1 MSNDGRD
8 EDMGI
13 VDKVVEKVG
22 EVFGFNDIKNEI
34 QILKDTS
41 DDIQKEIKKLATNNE
56 LKAIKDIPKISDD
69 AINKIENNIKNL
81 KEDLKI
87 EVVSDFEEKF
97 EPILKN
103 YAEQYLERRNDKYLD
118 EYKKIE
124 SYVISAKEET
134 IALLKK
140 DKENFEKD
148 KKEFKDTLQG
158 KKEEIEKLKEKIQDL
173 KNQLSSNS
181 NLSEDLK
188 EAQKTIESLKS
199 QLNSEKEGADGLQA
213 KNDDLSQDLEKSQ
226 ERIENLNSQLNT
238 KQDELNALE
247 SEKRK
252 LSHDLKE
259 VEETIKSLNSQLNSK
274 QTALNNSEGDK
285 GKLSQDLEK
294 AQKTIK
300 DLNSQLSSKQSE
312 LDNLESKK
320 TESEKDLSNAMS
332 KIFTLES
339 TIKEK
344 EKEIESLEN
353 KSKKDKESTLS
364 EREEIENRLQD
375 FIKKIEAP
383 YEGLLKAIAKNS
395 KSKEIEEYLKF
406 KNDRELSKS
415 MIIFSLINED
425 ALARKIA
432 SFYGEKK
439 EIMMDEDFEIIKEV
453 NKIYENDKPWG
464 ILYAEPE
471 GQYLSSLVRDRKSS
485 DIYKTFVAMYSPAYR
500 KDEDG
505 NSPLKGIVDGKK

>member
-1 MSNDGRD
+1 MSNDNERV

-41 DDIQKEIKKLATNNE
+41 DDIQKTIKKLARNIE
-56 LKAIKDIPKISDD
+56 LKAVSDKQKTLDDDIKNVKENLKKDVISDF
-69 AINKIENNIKNL
+69 KENL
-81 KEDLKI
+81 
-87 EVVSDFEEKF
+87 

-103 YAEQYLERRNDKYLD
+103 YAEQYLEKRNERYLE
-118 EYKKIE
+118 EYKNIE
-124 SYVISAKEET
+124 NYLISAKEET
-134 IALLKK
+134 IELLKK
-140 DKENFEKD
+140 DKE
-148 KKEFKDTLQG
+148 EFKTTLQE
-158 KKEEIEKLKEKIQDL
+158 KKDEIEKYKEEIINLKTQLNSKESGVNDL
-173 KNQLSSNS
+173 QEQKDKVSQ
-181 NLSEDLK
+181 ELK
-188 EAQKTIESLKS
+188 DAEETIESL
-199 QLNSEKEGADGLQA
+199 
-213 KNDDLSQDLEKSQ
+213 
-226 ERIENLNSQLNT
+226 R
-238 KQDELNALE
+238 
-247 SEKRK
+247 
-252 LSHDLKE
+252 
-259 VEETIKSLNSQLNSK
+259 SQLNSK
-274 QTALNNSEGDK
+274 ENELNISKDK
-285 GKLSQDLEK
+285 REKLTQELKETQEMIESLRAD
-294 AQKTIK
+294 
-300 DLNSQLSSKQSE
+300 LSSKQNDLDESKGKKAKLKEE
-312 LDNLESKK
+312 LDNV
-320 TESEKDLSNAMS
+320 MS
-332 KIFTLES
+332 KIFILEN

-344 EKEIESLEN
+344 EEKIEALEN
-353 KSKKDKESTLS
+353 ENKKYKESTLS
-364 EREEIENRLQD
+364 ERKEVENRLQD
-375 FIKKIEAP
+375 FIEKIEAP
-383 YEGLLKAIAKNS
+383 YEGLLKTIAKNS

-432 SFYGEKK
+432 SFYAEKK

>member
-1 MSNDGRD
+1 MSNDNERV

-41 DDIQKEIKKLATNNE
+41 DDIQKTIKKLARNIE
-56 LKAIKDIPKISDD
+56 LKAVSDKQKTLDDDIKNVKENLKKDVISDF
-69 AINKIENNIKNL
+69 KENL
-81 KEDLKI
+81 
-87 EVVSDFEEKF
+87 

-103 YAEQYLERRNDKYLD
+103 YAEQYLEKRNERYLE
-118 EYKKIE
+118 EYKNIE
-124 SYVISAKEET
+124 NYLISAKEET
-134 IALLKK
+134 IELLKK
-140 DKENFEKD
+140 DKE
-148 KKEFKDTLQG
+148 EFKTTLQE
-158 KKEEIEKLKEKIQDL
+158 KKDEIEKYKEEIINLKTQLNSKESGVNDL
-173 KNQLSSNS
+173 QEQKDKVSQ
-181 NLSEDLK
+181 ELK
-188 EAQKTIESLKS
+188 DAEETIESL
-199 QLNSEKEGADGLQA
+199 
-213 KNDDLSQDLEKSQ
+213 
-226 ERIENLNSQLNT
+226 R
-238 KQDELNALE
+238 
-247 SEKRK
+247 
-252 LSHDLKE
+252 
-259 VEETIKSLNSQLNSK
+259 SQLNSK
-274 QTALNNSEGDK
+274 ENKLNISKDERE
-285 GKLSQDLEK
+285 KLTQELKE
-294 AQKTIK
+294 AQETIESLRA
-300 DLNSQLSSKQSE
+300 DLSSKQNDLDNSEGNIGKLTQELKETQEMIESLRADLSSKQNDLDESKGKKAKLKEE
-312 LDNLESKK
+312 LDNV
-320 TESEKDLSNAMS
+320 MS
-332 KIFTLES
+332 KIFILEN

-344 EKEIESLEN
+344 EEKIEALEN
-353 KSKKDKESTLS
+353 ENKKYKESTLS
-364 EREEIENRLQD
+364 ERKEVENRLQD
-375 FIKKIEAP
+375 FIEKIEAP
-383 YEGLLKAIAKNS
+383 YEGLLKTIAKNS

-432 SFYGEKK
+432 SFYAEKK